1 MWKNNGP
8 DVGYFWPRYNYSIG
22 DVKYEPQLTLA
33 DSYVCKWDMSLRGL
47 NADMG
52 VLYLPPCTYITPH
65 WHPDTYEL
73 NFVLQG
79 KLDYTMYPYKSQSPI
94 NGTVTA
100 GNIAISPL
108 GITHLLVNSQCVGTA
123 MVHMFPTS
131 INEDFMSLWNSA
143 QRMPK
148 DYLSDVFPEGSQGA
162 KGIDDLRIDDTL
174 HTLNQMCMQRCGIT
188 QDFYDKF
195 TCPKKLPLLDTIL
208 DMPEN
213 GALVDVGHD
222 VLDKKSKAFL
232 SKKPDQL
239 DESVLEVKLE
249 HRSVKESTSY
259 YSPRYNYTNQDI
271 NHELGLQLHKPYVCK
286 WGASLDGLG
295 SSMSV
300 LYLPPC
306 THITPHWHSDTYELN
321 LVLQG
326 KLSFSMFPW
335 NKSVTLKSTVPTGS
349 MSMSP
354 LGIMHLLSNQ
364 ECVGLAMT
372 HVFPSSLDADFFS
385 MWGDA
390 QHMPQ
395 EYLKDA
401 FPAGSTG
408 AEDILKLR
416 IPDHIHT
423 LSQKCMKKCGI
434 TQEFYKKFTCPTKIP
449 FKGTV
454 LQMPENGGQVVITT
468 TTTTSFSPTSRPQSS
483 TPPPTTPPHAEECVG
498 NDSRCRGATQVRC
511 QALTEEGSDCRWQI
525 EMNKSGTCE
534 GNDSRCT
541 GSSFATCSRLSAQ
554 GSDCWWQ
561 V

>member
-8 DVGYFWPRYNYSIG
+8 DVGYFWPRYNYSIT
-22 DVKYEPQLTLA
+22 DVLYEPQLALA
-33 DSYVCKWDMSLRGL
+33 GPSVCKWDVSLRGL

-52 VLYLPPCTYITPH
+52 VLYLPPCTYIAPH

-79 KLDYTMYPYKSQSPI
+79 ELDYTMYPYGKNAVPI

-100 GNIAISPL
+100 GNIAISPM

-131 INEDFMSLWNSA
+131 INEDFMSLWSTA

-162 KGIDDLRIDDTL
+162 KDIDQLRMDDHRL
-174 HTLNQMCMQRCGIT
+174 HTRQQMCMQRCGIT
-188 QDFYDKF
+188 QDFYAKF
-195 TCPKKLPLLDTIL
+195 TCPKKLPFLDTML

-222 VLDKKSKAFL
+222 LLDKKPKGFL
-232 SKKPDQL
+232 SKKPEQSA
-239 DESVLEVKLE
+239 ESVVEVKLE
-249 HRSVKESTSY
+249 SVTESTTRTTSYNGSY
-259 YSPRYNYTNQDI
+259 YSPIYNYTDQDI
-271 NHELGLQLHKPYVCK
+271 NHEFKTQLAKPYVCK
-286 WGASLDGLG
+286 WGAKFDGLG

-326 KLSFSMFPW
+326 QLTFSIFPW
-335 NKSVTLKSTVPTGS
+335 DKNVTLKGTVPTGS
-349 MSMSP
+349 MAMSP
-354 LGIMHLLSNQ
+354 LGVTHLLSNQ

-385 MWGDA
+385 MWGNVK
-390 QHMPQ
+390 QMPH
-395 EYLKDA
+395 EYLKNA
-401 FPAGSTG
+401 FPAGSSG
-408 AEDILKLR
+408 AEDILKVR
-416 IPDHIHT
+416 IPDTIHT

-434 TQEFYKKFTCPTKIP
+434 TQEFYNKFTCPTKIP

-468 TTTTSFSPTSRPQSS
+468 TTTTTPFSPASQPPSS
-483 TPPPTTPPHAEECVG
+483 TQTPTTLPHSGECVG
-498 NDSRCRGATQVRC
+498 NDSRCKGTTQVTC
-511 QALTEEGSDCRWQI
+511 QALEEEGSDCRWQ
-525 EMNKSGTCE
+525 
-534 GNDSRCT
+534 DV
-541 GSSFATCSRLSAQ
+541 L
-554 GSDCWWQ
+554 